1 MYPVNPM
8 MLIQMIRNGRNPE
21 QLLMSILEGQA
32 GSNPMAQN
40 ILSLAKKKDSQGLEQ
55 LARNLFAQKG
65 MDYDTEFNALVHL
78 LGGFK

>member
-32 GSNPMAQN
+32 GSNPMTQN